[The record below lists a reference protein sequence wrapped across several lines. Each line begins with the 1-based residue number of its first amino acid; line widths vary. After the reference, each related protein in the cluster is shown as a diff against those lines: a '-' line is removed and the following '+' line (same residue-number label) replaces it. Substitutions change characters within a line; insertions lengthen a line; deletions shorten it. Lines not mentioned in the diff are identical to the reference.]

1 MKLPLSWLHEQIAL
15 KQSPEELARL
25 LTMAGLEV
33 ESLEQLKMPFQGV
46 VVGRVTACER
56 HPNADKLVVARVS
69 DGGEESQVV
78 CGAANCR
85 EGILVAWARPGS
97 RVKELPIKVAKL
109 RGVESSGMLCSADEL
124 GFSGTYDG
132 ILELP
137 SHFSVGADLAEA
149 FSDWLL
155 DIAITPNLGHCAS
168 VVGIARELA
177 AITGETFHKPES
189 SGVSEG
195 SDSVDSLVAVT
206 VLDRDLCPRYSCRVI
221 QGVTVGQSPQWLRRR
236 LELCGIRSVNNVVDA
251 TNYVLLELGHPL
263 HAFDFDK
270 IGGREVV
277 VRRARQGE
285 SITTLDGKV
294 RDLTDDIL
302 VICDRDV
309 PMALAGIMGGLDS
322 EVGTRTTNILIES
335 AYFQPT
341 GVRRGSKQLGVHSE
355 ASRRFERGADPNG
368 VLVALD
374 RVNQLICELAGG
386 TVARGAIDIRV
397 GDFPGREVVCR
408 VSRVNAILG
417 LRLAVGE
424 IESVFKRL
432 GFPYEWDR
440 KESFHVRVPTY
451 RADILGEIDL
461 IEEVARI
468 YGYENIEKQPGYYQ
482 VSNLPHAPIY
492 RFENQVREVLK
503 ALGLQEFLTC
513 DLIGPTLLKIV
524 EGKEEVDDATI
535 RVLNPTSVEQS
546 ILRRSLLP
554 GLLQVVKFNVDR
566 RNDSV
571 LGFETGRIHFK
582 QGEFYREEAV
592 AAFVLSGPDCPSH
605 WDRKS
610 KGIDFFDSKGLAEA
624 LLENIAAGEVTFQVS
639 SVPWLHPGRQAAI
652 LVNGFEAGVVG
663 EVHPDVLRRL
673 DVDQRIYFSEVN
685 LHSLF
690 KYKRGQPRME
700 ELPLYP
706 ASERDWTV
714 TVSTAIPYQAV
725 LQPVHQAASPL
736 LEKVEL
742 IDLYRGDKVAAGYQN
757 LTLRFTYRDRRSTLQ
772 QEAVDVEHERL
783 TQSVLAALG
792 GAAKSIGD
800 TQFRGKT

>member
-33 ESLEQLKMPFQGV
+33 ESLERLKMPFEGV

-56 HPNADKLVVARVS
+56 HPNADKLVVAKVS
-69 DGGEESQVV
+69 DGREESQVV

-149 FSDWLL
+149 FNDWLL

-177 AITGETFHKPES
+177 AITGETDHKWES

-195 SDSVDSLVAVT
+195 SDSVESLVAVT
-206 VLDRDLCPRYSCRVI
+206 VLDRDRCPRYSCRVI

-251 TNYVLLELGHPL
+251 TNYVMLELGHPL
-263 HAFDFDK
+263 HVFDFDK
-270 IGGREVV
+270 IGGHEVV
-277 VRRARQGE
+277 VRRAREGE

-294 RDLTDDIL
+294 RNLTDDVL
-302 VICDRDV
+302 VICDRDA

-322 EVGTRTTNILIES
+322 EVGTCTTNLLIES

-341 GVRRGSKQLGVHSE
+341 GVRRSSKRLGVQSE

-374 RVNQLICELAGG
+374 RVTHLICELAGG
-386 TVARGAIDIRV
+386 TVARSAIDIRV
-397 GDFPGREVVCR
+397 GDFPGREVICR

-417 LRLAVGE
+417 LRLAIGE

-492 RFENQVREVLK
+492 LFETQVRDVLK

-524 EGKEEVDDATI
+524 EGKEEIDDATI

-566 RNDSV
+566 RNESV

-592 AAFVLSGPDCPSH
+592 AAFVLSGPDRPSH
-605 WDRKS
+605 WDHKS

-624 LLENIAAGEVTFQVS
+624 LLENIAAGEVTFQAS
-639 SVPWLHPGRQAAI
+639 AVPWLHPGRQAAI
-652 LVNGFEAGVVG
+652 LVHGFEVGVVG

-673 DVDQRIYFSEVN
+673 DIDQRISFSEVN
-685 LHSLF
+685 LHSLY
-690 KYKRGQPRME
+690 KYKRGQSRME

-714 TVSTAIPYQAV
+714 AVSTAIPYQAV

-757 LTLRFTYRDRRSTLQ
+757 LTLRFTYRDRRRTLQ